1 MSSRIIRSRLELEG
15 IKLADEIMNPTLEVL
30 TNHESVRGF
39 QDRLLPEGMLDAILT
54 AARSAPT
61 SSNLQAYS
69 IIVIENEQRK
79 ERMSELSGNQAFIRE
94 APVFLVFC
102 ADIYRLKYITKRQG
116 YTFAAETLEMF
127 LLASVDAALALQN
140 ALVAAESLGL
150 ATVPVGSVRNHPAE
164 IAEELGLPDGVF
176 ALAGLSIGFERE
188 GVRRG
193 IKPRLPEQV
202 TVHSERYSTD
212 HLEEGLAAYD
222 DVMIGRRTYDGR
234 RVSMA
239 GEPERAGIEYG
250 WSEHSARRCTRP
262 ETIAASASLR
272 ENLRTVLEQRGF
284 SFH

>member
-1 MSSRIIRSRLELEG
+1 MSSGIIRSRLELEG
-15 IKLADEIMNPTLEVL
+15 IKLADDVLNPTLEIL

-39 QDRLLPEGMLDAILT
+39 QDRPLPEGMLKAVLT

-61 SSNLQAYS
+61 SSNLQVYS

-102 ADIYRLKYITKRQG
+102 ADIYRLKYITQRQG
-116 YTFAAETLEMF
+116 YTFAADTLEMF

-150 ATVPVGSVRNHPAE
+150 VTVPVGSVRNNPAE
-164 IAEELGLPDGVF
+164 MAEELGLPDGVF

-193 IKPRLPEQV
+193 IKPRLPEEV
-202 TVHSERYSTD
+202 TVHAERYSTD

-222 DVMIGRRTYDGR
+222 NVMIGRRTYDGR

-239 GEPERAGIEYG
+239 GEPESSGIEYG
-250 WSEHSARRCTRP
+250 WCEHSARRCTRP

-284 SFH
+284 SFR